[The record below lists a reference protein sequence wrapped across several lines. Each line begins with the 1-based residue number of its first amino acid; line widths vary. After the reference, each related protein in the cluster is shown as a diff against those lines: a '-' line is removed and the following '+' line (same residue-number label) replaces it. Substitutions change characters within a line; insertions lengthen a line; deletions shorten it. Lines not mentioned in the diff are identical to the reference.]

1 MLCNYPQISD
11 FFWSETEHEAV
22 VLPGGALDSDVG
34 GHVLSNVV
42 TEAEAYDDD
51 VCVPVCAGCSRTY
64 HWLAGSGS
72 KTS

>member
-34 GHVLSNVV
+34 GHVLHSVV
-42 TEAEAYDDD
+42 T
-51 VCVPVCAGCSRTY
+51 
-64 HWLAGSGS
+64 
-72 KTS
+72 